1 MIVADLD
8 DGIRPAHPD
17 LRNRIWN
24 NADEVPGDG
33 LDNDANGYVDDT
45 FGMDFAG
52 ANIDLDPIPA
62 DNDPTDDIPQGG
74 HGTHTAGTIGAEG
87 NNGQGITGVAQ
98 KASIMPLRVCGWS
111 PTYSGVY
118 CPYSSQI
125 AAINYAGANGAKIAN
140 MSLGGFDGDS
150 LVRDAFAANPNV
162 LFVVSA
168 GNDTNNND
176 ATPTYPCSYDPTT
189 SGISSA
195 IDNVVCVAASDQN
208 DSKASFSNLGKT
220 KVDIAAPGTE
230 TLSTYTYA
238 TRLEETFETAGWPYP
253 GWTEGGWVRSNSAPL
268 TDYGITSRTTP
279 AQTSGSTR
287 TTTTPL
293 VSLPTATSCR
303 LIMSRIVDKT
313 GGDVANYKVLVDGLQ
328 VLSFNPSS
336 SGTISSSTFDVSGAG
351 PHTVQATFSYT
362 RSGGTDTSG
371 FWLSNVKFVCYVP
384 PGQEDSASYEF
395 LQGTSMAAPHV
406 TGAAALLAAYEPNA
420 TTLQLKQS
428 LLSTV
433 DPVAM
438 FNPNSGTYAISTGG
452 RLNADKA
459 LSAVDALVAPDTEIT
474 SGPGATTNDTSATFA
489 FTSTAKTPVSY
500 ECRVDAGG
508 FTACTSPFTV
518 NGLVVGGHSFEVRAR
533 DLSTAANA
541 DSTPASASWTVEA
554 VPQPAP
560 VEPTLKAP
568 AKVTGISV
576 KRKKKAALIRW
587 RAVPNATS
595 YKVRVGKKK
604 AKAVSATKF
613 TVKKLS
619 PKKKYTVKIA
629 AVNAA
634 GSSPQATVKVK
645 KFKKKK

>member
-1 MIVADLD
+1 MARTPDQAVAELKNNPDVANASRDGYSALHATQPNDSLFDHLWGLDNRGLNVGGVGSSTPGDDISALDAWSKTVGDKSVIVADLD

-74 HGTHTAGTIGAEG
+74 HGTHTAGTIAAEG

-189 SGISSA
+189 SGISGA

-208 DSKASFSNLGKT
+208 DSKASFSNWGKT

-238 TRLEETFETAGWPYP
+238 APGSRRHSRLLDG
-253 GWTEGGWVRSNSAPL
+253 R
-268 TDYGITSRTTP
+268 TP
-279 AQTSGSTR
+279 AGR
-287 TTTTPL
+287 
-293 VSLPTATSCR
+293 
-303 LIMSRIVDKT
+303 
-313 GGDVANYKVLVDGLQ
+313 KV
-328 VLSFNPSS
+328 
-336 SGTISSSTFDVSGAG
+336 
-351 PHTVQATFSYT
+351 
-362 RSGGTDTSG
+362 
-371 FWLSNVKFVCYVP
+371 
-384 PGQEDSASYEF
+384 
-395 LQGTSMAAPHV
+395 
-406 TGAAALLAAYEPNA
+406 
-420 TTLQLKQS
+420 
-428 LLSTV
+428 
-433 DPVAM
+433 
-438 FNPNSGTYAISTGG
+438 
-452 RLNADKA
+452 
-459 LSAVDALVAPDTEIT
+459 
-474 SGPGATTNDTSATFA
+474 
-489 FTSTAKTPVSY
+489 
-500 ECRVDAGG
+500 
-508 FTACTSPFTV
+508 
-518 NGLVVGGHSFEVRAR
+518 
-533 DLSTAANA
+533 
-541 DSTPASASWTVEA
+541 
-554 VPQPAP
+554 
-560 VEPTLKAP
+560 
-568 AKVTGISV
+568 
-576 KRKKKAALIRW
+576 
-587 RAVPNATS
+587 
-595 YKVRVGKKK
+595 
-604 AKAVSATKF
+604 
-613 TVKKLS
+613 
-619 PKKKYTVKIA
+619 
-629 AVNAA
+629 A
-634 GSSPQATVKVK
+634 GSAATRRR
-645 KFKKKK
+645 